1 MALQKDYPV
10 KVGSMLFTMVDPNKG
25 HEAAYNRWY
34 ERDHFYAGCMIGPWL
49 FAGARWVAPN
59 FLKDLR
65 FPEPAQIAAPT
76 VRAGSYVS
84 TYWILQDHHQEHVD
98 WASPQVHWLY
108 SNDRGFAER
117 THVHTYLYTYD
128 WTAYRDDDPVPVEL
142 AFHHRYDGMVSLAIE
157 REPGVDAGEFD
168 DWLRRGPLPQLFEGS
183 PVASCASWSPIPRE
197 GANSPMT
204 IPNNIADADRFR
216 MHMYF
221 LESDPGEVWDR
232 FLKLSTEI
240 EESGKARVVFASP
253 WLPTDVGTDTYTDQL
268 W

>member
-10 KVGSMLFTMVDPNKG
+10 KVGSMLFTMVDPHEG
-25 HEAAYNRWY
+25 HEQAYNRWY

-65 FPEPAQIAAPT
+65 FPEPARIAAPT

-84 TYWILQDHHQEHVD
+84 TYWILEGHHQEHVD

-157 REPGVDAGEFD
+157 REPGIDSDEFD
-168 DWLRRGPLPQLFEGS
+168 GWLKSGPLRDLMEGS

-197 GANSPMT
+197 GGNSPMT
-204 IPNNIADADRFR
+204 IPNNVPDADRFR

-221 LESDPGEVWDR
+221 LESDPREVWDR
-232 FLKLSTEI
+232 FVKLSAEI
-240 EESGKARVVFASP
+240 AESGKGKVVFASP
-253 WLPTDVGTDTYTDQL
+253 WLPTDVGTHKYTDQL